1 MWDLGL
7 AKHIHSVWLI
17 SGRRY
22 VSGCCL
28 TRFWWHVQS
37 GCSHV
42 QLCWCSKYF
51 GKWQWVPKYSLCRVK
66 AVNGYTY
73 PLLQLCLSS
82 SGSVVQRG
90 VGGWKFPPLSNHN
103 FPPPPKKS
111 WYWVWLLLSGIN
123 NNHVPDFIRSNLR
136 GSKFKIFLRGGGG
149 MPPGPQVG
157 MHAFFTPL
165 SFCSL
170 PPPTLNHIWNP
181 DLTGN

>member
-37 GCSHV
+37 GCSYV

-103 FPPPPKKS
+103 SPPPPRNLDIE
-111 WYWVWLLLSGIN
+111 YGYYCQVLTTILSQISSEAIWEDLN
-123 NNHVPDFIRSNLR
+123 
-136 GSKFKIFLRGGGG
+136 SKFSWGEGGAC
-149 MPPGPQVG
+149 PQ
-157 MHAFFTPL
+157 APK
-165 SFCSL
+165 
-170 PPPTLNHIWNP
+170 
-181 DLTGN
+181 